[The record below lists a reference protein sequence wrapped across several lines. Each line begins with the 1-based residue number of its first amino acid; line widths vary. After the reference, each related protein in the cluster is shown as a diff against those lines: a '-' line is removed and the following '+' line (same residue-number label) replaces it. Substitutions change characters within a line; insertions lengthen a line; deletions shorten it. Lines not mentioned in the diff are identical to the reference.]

1 MKKILIPVILG
12 MLSSPVMAQP
22 SLQDFVR
29 ELGYTE
35 AFIAEGLPEIAG
47 KKSDLS
53 RAKAIPARK
62 ITHEP
67 VFSDLSDPS
76 DLLHPRV
83 FQKGE
88 SPQMIPVLLR
98 LQKQNP
104 TSDKITRKLAVTCL
118 RNGQPREA
126 LYWYIQTYQR
136 DRSDFES
143 LWNMASIAY
152 RLGEM
157 DQARKYL
164 QEYASLDPKSAWG
177 RMAREFLAGSFSGKT
192 LNDGFKAGF
201 GRTGVTAGES
211 EESKQLKLRLVS
223 EGKSVDSGQHGHGV
237 MVIEG
242 QRTSFRD
249 YMRSSKY
256 KEPPVKAKKATLE
269 GKRVSSQVPAGAK
282 SSLAK
287 AKIVVKPVQAE
298 ALVATDATAL
308 LVPNITVVPEA
319 TAPPLIP

>member
-12 MLSSPVMAQP
+12 LLSSPVMAQP

-29 ELGYTE
+29 DLGYTE

-67 VFSDLSDPS
+67 TVSDLSDPS

-88 SPQMIPVLLR
+88 APQMIPVLLR

-157 DQARKYL
+157 DQAKKYL

-177 RMAREFLAGSFSGKT
+177 RMAREFLAGSFSGKN
-192 LNDGFKAGF
+192 LNDGFKSGF
-201 GRTGVTAGES
+201 GRTGISSGES
-211 EESKQLKLRLVS
+211 EESKQLNLRLVA
-223 EGKSVDSGQHGHGV
+223 EGKAVDSRQQGAGV

-242 QRTSFRD
+242 NRTTFSD
-249 YMRSSKY
+249 YMRASKRN
-256 KEPPVKAKKATLE
+256 EAPVKAKKATLE
-269 GKRVSSQVPAGAK
+269 GKRVSSQAPAGAK

-287 AKIVVKPVQAE
+287 ARIVEKPVRAE
-298 ALVATDATAL
+298 APVTTDATAL
-308 LVPNITVVPEA
+308 LVPNVTAVPEA

>member
-1 MKKILIPVILG
+1 MKKVLIPVILG
-12 MLSSPVMAQP
+12 LLSAPVMAQP

-29 ELGYTE
+29 EMGYSE
-35 AFIAEGLPEIAG
+35 AFIAEGLPGIAG
-47 KKSDLS
+47 KKSDWS
-53 RAKAIPARK
+53 RAKAIPARQMS
-62 ITHEP
+62 HETA
-67 VFSDLSDPS
+67 VGDLSNPS

-88 SPQMIPVLLR
+88 APEMIPVLLR

-157 DQARKYL
+157 DQAKKYL
-164 QEYASLDPKSAWG
+164 EEYAALDPKSAWG
-177 RMAREFLAGSFSGKT
+177 RMAREFLAGSFSGNN
-192 LNDGFKAGF
+192 LSDGFKSGF
-201 GRTGVTAGES
+201 GRTSMATGES
-211 EESKQLKLRLVS
+211 DEQKKLNRRLVA
-223 EGKSVDSGQHGHGV
+223 EGKKVDSGRQGSGV

-242 QRTSFRD
+242 QRTSFSD
-249 YMRSSKY
+249 YMNTTKRQ
-256 KEPPVKAKKATLE
+256 EAPVKTKKATLE
-269 GKRVSSQVPAGAK
+269 GKRVSSQARAVAK

-287 AKIVVKPVQAE
+287 AKIVEKTVQAE
-298 ALVATDATAL
+298 AVATTDASAL
-308 LVPNITVVPEA
+308 LVPNINAVPEA

>member
-1 MKKILIPVILG
+1 MKKILIPVMLG
-12 MLSSPVMAQP
+12 LLSAPVYAQA

-29 ELGYTE
+29 EMGYSQ
-35 AFIAEGLPEIAG
+35 AFIEEGIPEVIG

-53 RAKAIPARK
+53 KARAVPANK
-62 ITHEP
+62 MTHKSP
-67 VFSDLSDPS
+67 VTEISDPS

-88 SPQMIPVLLR
+88 APELLPVLLR

-157 DQARKYL
+157 DQAKKYL
-164 QEYASLDPKSAWG
+164 EEYAALDPKSAWG
-177 RMAREFLAGSFSGKT
+177 RMAREFLAGSFSGKN
-192 LNDGFKAGF
+192 LNDGFKGGF
-201 GRTGVTAGES
+201 GQTGMVAGAS
-211 EESKQLKLRLVS
+211 EEAKELQKRLGA
-223 EGKSVDSGQHGHGV
+223 EGKLVETGQHGPGV
-237 MVIEG
+237 LVIEG
-242 QRTSFRD
+242 QRTSFDD
-249 YMRSSKY
+249 YMRAPKR
-256 KEPPVKAKKATLE
+256 KEPTAKIKKAALE
-269 GKRVSSQVPAGAK
+269 GKRVSSQAPEAK
-282 SSLAK
+282 KSLAK
-287 AKIVVKPVQAE
+287 AAIVEKPAAVEKTA
-298 ALVATDATAL
+298 ATDSTAL
-308 LVPNITVVPEA
+308 LVPNAVSVPEA